1 MEIVMTLESILK
13 LLSKSS
19 PYSVS
24 TLSKSRDEFYV
35 IKQYLYEKSP
45 IETDFNNALS
55 RASNG
60 SVNFLCG
67 SSGDGK
73 SEILTRCAEVNS
85 DIDFHLDATHS
96 ASQHTSAVASLNEA
110 FTKHKSNNKKMAVGI
125 NIGMMQKFIKYG
137 SNEHNDIKNS
147 MRMFFENRHVKGYSY
162 DRFTFYDF
170 ESYPRLNFENNDIT
184 SDFTSKFL
192 TKLTTQNS
200 ANPFWVAYEQS
211 NKETQVAKNFL
222 LLGQDSF
229 KTQLINLFGLAKLY
243 KEQFLTPRT
252 LIDYIYQILTFKNQ
266 SIFNNVFTLFDND
279 LSKKIYCYDP
289 VLSDGIRI
297 DDFKLKYSLGLLDDS
312 LNNDIQKLEKK
323 YGNFNNSD
331 EVLRL
336 VYFIKNEVK
345 EVELCNFLDEAYRN
359 NVLLDYL
366 ELYNLTRQNALSYEQ
381 LDKIEDIIYSKVIKG
396 IKLFANRICPQFN
409 DDYLLIRKIE
419 GNYVGVK
426 AQIEIDLDNILQK
439 NNSHSDTI
447 SVDLII
453 NDEEVYKL
461 DLDINLFDLLVK
473 IVNGYYPNMQ
483 KKTNVLILEDIVE
496 KILEKS
502 SNSKKL
508 VIFNSDNFLTIENK
522 ERKYV
527 VEYS

>member
-1 MEIVMTLESILK
+1 MTLESILK

-45 IETDFNNALS
+45 IETDFNNELS
-55 RASNG
+55 KASNG

-73 SEILTRCAEVNS
+73 SEILTRCAEIYS

-96 ASQHTSAVASLNEA
+96 ASQHASAVASLNEA
-110 FTKHKSNNKKMAVGI
+110 FTKQKIDNKKMAVGI

-137 SNEHNDIKNS
+137 SNEHDDIKNS
-147 MRMFFENRHVKGYSY
+147 MQLFFENRHVKGFSY
-162 DRFTFYDF
+162 DKFTFYDF
-170 ESYPRLNFENNDIT
+170 ESYPRLNFGNNDIT

-192 TKLTTQNS
+192 NKLTSQIST
-200 ANPFWVAYEQS
+200 NPFWVAYEQS
-211 NKETQVAKNFL
+211 DKNTQLSQNFL

-229 KTQLINLFGLAKLY
+229 KKQLINLFGLAKLY

-252 LIDYIYQILTFKNQ
+252 FIDYIYQILTFKNQ
-266 SIFNNVFTLFDND
+266 PIYNNVFTLFDND
-279 LSKKIYCYDP
+279 LSKKIHCYDP
-289 VLSDGIRI
+289 VLSDGIRV
-297 DDFKLKYSLGLLDDS
+297 DDFKLKYSLNLLDNS
-312 LNNDIQKLEKK
+312 LNDDIKNLEKK
-323 YGNFNNSD
+323 YGKFNTSD

-336 VYFIKNEVK
+336 VYFIKNDIK
-345 EVELCNFLDEAYRN
+345 DVELYNFLNEAYDN
-359 NVLLDYL
+359 NVLLAYL

-381 LDKIEDIIYSKVIKG
+381 LDKIEDIIYSNIIRG
-396 IKLFANRICPQFN
+396 IKLFANRTCPHFN
-409 DDYLLIRKIE
+409 DDYLLIRKID
-419 GNYVGVK
+419 GNYIGVK

-439 NNSHSDTI
+439 NFSQSDGITF
-447 SVDLII
+447 DLII
-453 NDEEVYKL
+453 NDEEIYQL
-461 DLDINLFDLLVK
+461 DLNINLFELLVK
-473 IVNGYYPNMQ
+473 IVNGYYPNIQ

-496 KILEKS
+496 KILDKS
-502 SNSKKL
+502 SKSKKIA
-508 VIFNSDNFLTIENK
+508 IFNSNHFLTIENK